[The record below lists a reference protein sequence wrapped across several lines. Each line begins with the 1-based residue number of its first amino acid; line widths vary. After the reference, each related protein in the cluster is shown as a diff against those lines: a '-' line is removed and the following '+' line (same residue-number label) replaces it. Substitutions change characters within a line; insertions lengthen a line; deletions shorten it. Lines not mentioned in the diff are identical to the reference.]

1 MLMAI
6 IESIYETMNLR
17 IQETAFELHL
27 RKIYPTRNILS
38 LRETETVSGQE
49 GLDVQKKTDGSVNII
64 GEVATDPVAAWMI
77 QAAQVA
83 SKFTLFTHHAK
94 TFPNLVTALRNSML
108 RTGVFNNERTAEEQV
123 VQVLNFDIH
132 LIKDFRGRR
141 YIERVT
147 ECIPVEEKNEYT
159 FDHRKEKTLEG
170 KFDKFFDNATIFFS
184 KTTNREL
191 YKYQNILEFVDDKY
205 VLSNPISE
213 TNIKEMRLNMNETDQ
228 IEFDKFLERNWGIK
242 PPKTEDYGEVSG
254 EPVKVLKPKAEVV
267 KENDMATEFKNKM
280 NLEAQNEINTNSKN
294 IIPKN
299 IESPKMDEK
308 LTNDVDKIEE
318 EKPKKR
324 VIKNLFGGKSKP
336 KEDTD
341 MDKTD
346 DDLFNNPPQDNNIQ
360 KPNNNPPRNNMIRNE
375 LLGGLDVNFDFG
387 DDDDD
392 DDDDE

>member
-49 GLDVQKKTDGSVNII
+49 GLDVQKKTDGTVNII

-132 LIKDFRGRR
+132 LVKDFRGRR

-147 ECIPVEEKNEYT
+147 ECIPIEEKNEYT

-184 KTTNREL
+184 KTTNHEL

-213 TNIKEMRLNMNETDQ
+213 TNIREMRLNMNDSDQ
-228 IEFDKFLERNWGIK
+228 IAFDKFLERNWGIK
-242 PPKTEDYGEVSG
+242 PQKDPNYDGAEAEPIIDLAKLYEEEGLSKNVKVNNTEKIEMQKEKSNSELVSKEGELKDSITNEPKIKRDLKR
-254 EPVKVLKPKAEVV
+254 PVKNVV
-267 KENDMATEFKNKM
+267 PDEEESNELDLIMKNKTK
-280 NLEAQNEINTNSKN
+280 E
-294 IIPKN
+294 
-299 IESPKMDEK
+299 DEE
-308 LTNDVDKIEE
+308 T
-318 EKPKKR
+318 
-324 VIKNLFGGKSKP
+324 SKP
-336 KEDTD
+336 K
-341 MDKTD
+341 
-346 DDLFNNPPQDNNIQ
+346 
-360 KPNNNPPRNNMIRNE
+360 IRNE

-392 DDDDE
+392 NNE